1 MRALFVQ
8 RLIVQRLIVQRWTI
22 LFAITICFVLY
33 FIRLPYLD
41 SPFICLFVVIVSA
54 SLVENLYK
62 GDRQVK
68 WEVYVNRLP
77 LSKKVQL
84 QSDFLFCYAFVLSLY
99 ILIAPLTFHRLKRLQ
114 ILLAILPCILVLS
127 VALFFFFLV
136 NFIFNSSRKRRKCD
150 LYGCLQLQC

>member
-1 MRALFVQ
+1 MRALF
-8 RLIVQRLIVQRWTI
+8 VQRLIVQRWTI

-68 WEVYVNRLP
+68 WEVYVNNLP

-99 ILIAPLTFHRLKRLQ
+99 ILIAPLYFSQTEASTNFIGHFAMYFGF
-114 ILLAILPCILVLS
+114 IS
-127 VALFFFFLV
+127 SSFFFFLV